1 MVRLLIPVQVMS
13 ARFSEGGSANL
24 YRQRI
29 HAAVL
34 ASVVGRSPRRSP
46 TAPRQP
52 DPPRRDWPGDA
63 PSIHTTPLPR
73 GSTPVRTPAG
83 APPAIGDVRQSRR
96 AGTAAL
102 RCWLIRSQMTI
113 TGPRRC
119 LSRSRAEDDHLAF
132 GDVARHVHVQVQVQP
147 PTPRRDR
154 PRRAGAD
161 RGDLPMM
168 PLRMMKNGCLADR
181 RPAPLHDRQQH
192 QPRFVD
198 EDDVGPETR
207 RLFFMR
213 GQSTATHL
221 LMACSSRALARRAGF
236 RQEKPKPRKSRG
248 R

>member
-1 MVRLLIPVQVMS
+1 MS
-13 ARFSEGGSANL
+13 ARFSEGGSASPC
-24 YRQRI
+24 RQRI

-34 ASVVGRSPRRSP
+34 VSLACRSPRRSP
-46 TAPRQP
+46 TVPTHP
-52 DPPRRDWPGDA
+52 DSPRRDWPSDA
-63 PSIHTTPLPR
+63 PSIHTTPLPL

-83 APPAIGDVRQSRR
+83 APPAIADVRQSRR

-154 PRRAGAD
+154 QAAD
-161 RGDLPMM
+161 RGYLPMM
-168 PLRMMKNGCLADR
+168 PLRMMKNRRLADR

-198 EDDVGPETR
+198 EDDVGREMR

-221 LMACSSRALARRAGF
+221 LMASASRSLARRAGF
-236 RQEKPKPRKSRG
+236 WQEKPRPRNNRG